1 MILIRIWDK
10 QIDKVSTRSVQDDV
24 GQVRL
29 TSRVSP
35 YRWSERNLVDNVGTR
50 VISLS
55 KDESTLATALLNY
68 KN

>member
-29 TSRVSP
+29 TPRASP